1 MASAITTTDILF
13 KKFLG
18 TANALPG
25 TSYAGEAAGS
35 ARPKV
40 IASLQVMNQTIPATA
55 PTDLTT
61 DNTFVATKGTVTRQV
76 STGYSYIVK
85 YTATLQDAVTA
96 GTAYRYDNPT
106 AAAGNLNLLTNA
118 IPFNFDAATKTYA
131 VTMSTTTG
139 PSGPISIPPSDNTYP
154 WVFDTDAGYV
164 YFTKNK
170 FSTDSY
176 GFPILTFWRYEG
188 SFGVGGG
195 GGGVG
200 SSLLQQF

>member
-61 DNTFVATKGTVTRQV
+61 DTTFVVTKGTVIRQV
-76 STGYSYIVK
+76 STTYSYIVK
-85 YTATLQDAVTA
+85 YTATLQDAVTS

-106 AAAGNLNLLTNA
+106 SAAGNLNLLTNA

-139 PSGPISIPPSDNTYP
+139 PTSIPPSDNTYP

-170 FSTDSY
+170 FPDGY
-176 GFPILTFWRYEG
+176 GFPMLTFWRYEG
-188 SFGVGGG
+188 TFGVGG

>member
-1 MASAITTTDILF
+1 MTSAITTTDILF

-40 IASLQVMNQTIPATA
+40 IASLQVMNQTIPAIA

-61 DNTFVATKGTVTRQV
+61 DNTFVATKGAVTRQV

-118 IPFNFDAATKTYA
+118 IPFNFDAATNSYA

-139 PSGPISIPPSDNTYP
+139 PNSIPPSDNTYP

-164 YFTKNK
+164 YFTKKK
-170 FSTDSY
+170 FPD
-176 GFPILTFWRYEG
+176 GNNNFPILTFWRYEG
-188 SFGVGGG
+188 TFGAGGG